1 MNDANFCLLFESAL
15 ALFRMRERF
24 PYTNIRMFF
33 FFLSSGAFFDDLL

>member
-33 FFLSSGAFFDDLL
+33 YFFIKRSVF